1 MPPQQQQPVS
11 SQPPGQPSSNKT
23 LLIVLISVSA
33 LVFVAVAVGL
43 LVFFLRGDRSDKET
57 SETETSETEEE
68 SEDEDDGEDGEDGE
82 ETGATDSGAD
92 DENVDRPPE
101 DADDTA
107 GTQELNQSQ
116 LAAIEQI
123 KQNRQDLI
131 DTATA
136 VGLREVDLQSYISG
150 TEAFIDLFEN
160 NRDAFASLSEEEQ
173 KAWLE
178 ELEATTSILQE
189 RLAECQDAYDSGSSS
204 DEVEE
209 AIDCML
215 GALNGYGQ
223 ALILINQKY
232 GLID

>member
-43 LVFFLRGDRSDKET
+43 LVFFLRGDSSDKET

-68 SEDEDDGEDGEDGE
+68 SEDEDDDEDGEDGEDGE
-82 ETGATDSGAD
+82 EAGAD

-131 DTATA
+131 DAATA

-150 TEAFIDLFEN
+150 IEAFIDLFEN

-173 KAWLE
+173 RAWLGE
-178 ELEATTSILQE
+178 MEANNSILQE
-189 RLAECQDAYDSGSSS
+189 RIAECQDAYDSGSSS
-204 DEVEE
+204 DKE
-209 AIDCML
+209 AGGCML

-223 ALILINQKY
+223 ALTLIGQKY